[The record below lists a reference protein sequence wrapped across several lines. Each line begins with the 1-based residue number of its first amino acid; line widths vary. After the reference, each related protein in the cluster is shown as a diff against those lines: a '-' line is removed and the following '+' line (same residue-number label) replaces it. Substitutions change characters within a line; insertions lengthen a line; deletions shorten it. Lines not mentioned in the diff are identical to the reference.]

1 MSEQSRRGARDF
13 SPLRLCI
20 PAPLLVLAIVALA
33 INTVACQAAPTFT
46 PTPTPRLTTVE
57 GGIAEIR
64 FDERVI
70 VLDQRA
76 APLYTLKLSE
86 DTEIVGSDQK
96 PNAPQHT

>member
-1 MSEQSRRGARDF
+1 
-13 SPLRLCI
+13 L
-20 PAPLLVLAIVALA
+20 
-33 INTVACQAAPTFT
+33 T

-64 FDERVI
+64 FDERAI

-76 APLYTLKLSE
+76 APFCTIKLSE
-86 DTEIVGSDQK
+86 ETEIVGSIQK